1 MNQQKIEHAVREL
14 LVAVGEDPDRS
25 GLVETP
31 KRVAKM
37 YQEIFS
43 SLNHRPEDFANY
55 KKFHVDSNPEMVS
68 INHIPIYSMCEHHL
82 LPFFGYADIA
92 YIPNNNTVLGL
103 SKIPRLVEFVSKK
116 PTMQEKITTDIVK
129 QLAKFINPK
138 GIAVAIKARHLCM
151 EMRGINKY
159 GQYTYTSD
167 YAGLFNEDDKLK
179 QEFLK
184 QRG

>member
-82 LPFFGYADIA
+82 LPFFGYADIC
-92 YIPNNNTVLGL
+92 LL
-103 SKIPRLVEFVSKK
+103 
-116 PTMQEKITTDIVK
+116 
-129 QLAKFINPK
+129 
-138 GIAVAIKARHLCM
+138 
-151 EMRGINKY
+151 
-159 GQYTYTSD
+159 YTSPSPRD
-167 YAGLFNEDDKLK
+167 
-179 QEFLK
+179 
-184 QRG
+184 